1 MLDKVKN
8 EQKRKV
14 LVVDDEMIN
23 RMMLGNIVEKNYDV
37 LYAENGQEALEII
50 RQNGKRLSAEGR
62 GSAEGNAGH
71 RANFRSHSRSPE
83 HPDGRGRFHQEAL

>member
-23 RMMLGNIVEKNYDV
+23 RMMLGNIVEKNYEV

-50 RQNGKRLSAEGR
+50 RKDGKNISASGR
-62 GSAEGNAGH
+62 IPAFPHN
-71 RANFRSHSRSPE
+71 
-83 HPDGRGRFHQEAL
+83 RG